1 MIKRVLA
8 VAAHPDDEVL
18 GCGGTLARHAQ
29 RGDEVHILVLAD
41 GVSARGSDQSDIER
55 RRQAATVSS
64 QVLGA
69 HSLMLESLPD
79 NRMDS
84 RDLLDVIQ
92 VVEKVV
98 DEMTPHIVYTHHHGD
113 LNVDHR
119 IAHDA
124 TLTACRPTGGH
135 CVELL
140 AAFEVLSS
148 SEWAT
153 PSSGTAFLPNF
164 FVDIADTFDLKLKAL
179 NCYADEMRAFPHPR
193 SIRAVTALAELRGST
208 IGAAKAGA
216 FAIVRQIDAGAARNE

>member
-1 MIKRVLA
+1 MKKVLA

-18 GCGGTLARHAQ
+18 GCGGTLARHVQ

-41 GVSARGSDQSDIER
+41 GVGARGSDQSDLEQ
-55 RRQAATVSS
+55 RRQAAVAASR
-64 QVLGA
+64 VLGA
-69 HSLMLESLPD
+69 QSLLLESLPD

-92 VVEKVV
+92 LVEKVV
-98 DEMTPHIVYTHHHGD
+98 DEVRPQIVYTHHHGD

-119 IAHDA
+119 ITHNA
-124 TLTACRPTGGH
+124 TVTACRPTAGR

-153 PSSGTAFLPNF
+153 PTSGTAFLPNF
-164 FVDIADTFDLKLKAL
+164 FVDVTATFDLKLEAL
-179 NCYADEMRAFPHPR
+179 GCYADEMRTFPHPR
-193 SIRAVTALAELRGST
+193 STKAVTALAELRGST
-208 IGAAKAGA
+208 IGAVKAEA
-216 FAIVRQIDAGAARNE
+216 FEIVRQIDADVASDE